1 MTVQILLSYFAF
13 RFKYY
18 KERKLVLMNKW
29 FFIDWQAIFV
39 PSISVIELIIRGSL
53 VYLALFSVLRLLPSR
68 QLGTLGIT
76 DLLVV
81 VLFAEAA
88 QNAMASNYTS
98 ITEGAILVATVIFW
112 SYLLNWLGYKLP
124 QFQRFMNPP
133 PLLLIKNGRMIQR
146 HLQRELIT
154 DEELMSKLRQQ
165 GVEFLADVKL
175 AYMEAD
181 GRISI
186 ITSDSKSSPIPEQKV
201 ELKSDIN

>member
-1 MTVQILLSYFAF
+1 M
-13 RFKYY
+13 
-18 KERKLVLMNKW
+18 EKW

-39 PSISVIELIIRGSL
+39 PSISVFELIIRGSL

-98 ITEGAILVATVIFW
+98 ITEGAILVGTVIFW

-124 QFQRFMNPP
+124 QFQRFLNQP
-133 PLLLIKNGRMIQR
+133 PLLLVKNGQMIRR
-146 HLQRELIT
+146 HMQRELIT
-154 DEELMSKLRQQ
+154 DDELMSKLRQQ
-165 GVEFLADVKL
+165 GVEFLAEVKF
-175 AYMEAD
+175 AYLEAD
-181 GRISI
+181 GSISI
-186 ITSDSKSSPIPEQKV
+186 ITSDSKTSSTDRQTA
-201 ELKSDIN
+201 ELKSKIH

>member
-1 MTVQILLSYFAF
+1 MLT
-13 RFKYY
+13 
-18 KERKLVLMNKW
+18 EKW

-39 PSISVIELIIRGSL
+39 PSISVFELIIRGSL
-53 VYLALFSVLRLLPSR
+53 VYLALFTVLRFLPSR

-98 ITEGAILVATVIFW
+98 ITEGGILVGTVIFW
-112 SYLLNWLGYKLP
+112 SYLLNWLGYKIP
-124 QFQRFMNPP
+124 QLQRFLNQS
-133 PLLLIKNGRMIQR
+133 PLLLVKNGRMIQR

-154 DEELMSKLRQQ
+154 DDELMSKLRQQ
-165 GVEFLADVKL
+165 GVEFLADVKF

-186 ITSDSKSSPIPEQKV
+186 ITFDSKTNSVSEPKTA
-201 ELKSDIN
+201 LKIDLH